1 MDNQKLK
8 IAAAACQLDLAR
20 ADFWEDV
27 EEMKPIQVG
36 AILCEADDVA
46 FGWSGK
52 FDGRAMFSVLVESTP
67 GVRTWCE
74 CELHFS
80 GHMEA
85 GEPLIYCMSADVE
98 QNAEA

>member
-27 EEMKPIQVG
+27 EEINPLQVG
-36 AILCEADDVA
+36 AIVCEADDVA
-46 FGWSGK
+46 FGQSGK
-52 FDGRAMFSVLVESTP
+52 FDGRAMFPVLVNTL
-67 GVRTWCE
+67 GIRTWHE

-80 GHMEA
+80 GHIEA
-85 GEPLIYCMSADVE
+85 GEPLIYCMVVDVD
-98 QNAEA
+98 QNADA